1 MRNRA
6 APDEFSFALT
16 FQPITVLAR
25 STPLAMLPR
34 LVCAIAPTRRGARG
48 SAPFGP
54 LRGGLT
60 VAVRGDRREVSGRG
74 TSFRLRRVR
83 FGLRPASNREQA
95 RRKEKTRQGV
105 KLDGLPISF
114 ADYRSHGSARSR

>member
-6 APDEFSFALT
+6 APDKFSFALT

-60 VAVRGDRREVSGRG
+60 VTVRGDRQEASGRG
-74 TSFRLRRVR
+74 TSFRLSAV
-83 FGLRPASNREQA
+83 FAWPAARTNREQ
-95 RRKEKTRQGV
+95 RIEFFGGKRKAVFTLSVG
-105 KLDGLPISF
+105 
-114 ADYRSHGSARSR
+114 GS